1 MCGIAAIT
9 ISAALVTGKLTDP
22 EDWTTAVLI
31 AALGVASWLLYRA
44 AKDLIED

>member
-31 AALGVASWLLYRA
+31 AALGVASWLLCRA